1 MKNVLK
7 AIAVYAI
14 FIAINGCQTVPI
26 TGRSQLSLF
35 PESTMN
41 QMSLTNYQDF
51 LKQNPAVSL
60 DNVAAKRV
68 SDVGKRISD
77 AVTSYMNQNGLSD
90 RISGYQWEFKLVENK
105 EANAWCMP
113 GGKMVVYSGIL
124 PLCKDDAGLA
134 VVLGHEVAHA
144 IAHHGSE
151 RMSQQMLLQ
160 LGSSSLDA
168 ALQKKPEQTRQI
180 FLQAYGL
187 GSQVGSL
194 AYSRKHEY
202 EADKLGLVFVAMA
215 GYNPNRAIDFWKDMS
230 NNNSGAKQPEWLS
243 THPSDQNRIDELLK
257 YMPTAMNYYKAP
269 VTPVPKTTAKKNNS
283 KK

>member
-1 MKNVLK
+1 MKKALK
-7 AIAVYAI
+7 IISVYAI
-14 FIAINGCQTVPI
+14 FLVLNGCQTVPI

-41 QMSLTNYQDF
+41 QLSLTSYQEF
-51 LKQNPAVSL
+51 LKINPPVSL
-60 DNVAAKRV
+60 DNISAKRV
-68 SDVGKRISD
+68 YDVGKRISD
-77 AVTSYMNQNGLSD
+77 AVTRYMDQNGLNN

-105 EANAWCMP
+105 EVNAWCMP
-113 GGKMVVYSGIL
+113 GGKMVVYTGIL
-124 PLCKDDAGLA
+124 PICKDDAGLA

-168 ALQKKPEQTRQI
+168 ALQKKPELTRQI
-180 FLQAYGL
+180 FLQAYGI

-194 AYSRKHEY
+194 AYSRNHEY

-215 GYNPNRAIDFWKDMS
+215 GYDPNRAISFWQDMS
-230 NNNSGAKQPEWLS
+230 ANSSGAKPPEWLS
-243 THPSDQNRIDELLK
+243 THPSDQNRIDELKK
-257 YMPTAMNYYKAP
+257 YMPKAMRYYTASITPATKA
-269 VTPVPKTTAKKNNS
+269 TLKKKNLR
-283 KK
+283 

>member
-243 THPSDQNRIDELLK
+243 THPSDQNRIEELLK

>member
-215 GYNPNRAIDFWKDMS
+215 GYNPNRAISFWKDMS
-230 NNNSGAKQPEWLS
+230 NNNNGSKQPEWLS

-269 VTPVPKTTAKKNNS
+269 VTPVPKTTVKKNNS

>member
-1 MKNVLK
+1 MKRVLK
-7 AIAVYAI
+7 VIAVYVILANL
-14 FIAINGCQTVPI
+14 NGCQTVPI

-51 LKQNPAVSL
+51 LKQNPPVSL
-60 DNVAAKRV
+60 DNISAKRV
-68 SDVGKRISD
+68 FDVGKRISD
-77 AVTSYMNQNGLSD
+77 AVSRYMDQNGLSD

-105 EANAWCMP
+105 EVNAWCMP
-113 GGKMVVYSGIL
+113 GGKMVVYSGII
-124 PLCKDDAGLA
+124 PICKDDAGLA

-151 RMSQQMLLQ
+151 RMSQQLLLQ

-180 FLQAYGL
+180 FLQAFGI

-194 AYSRKHEY
+194 AYSRQHEY

-215 GYNPNRAIDFWKDMS
+215 GYDPNRAISFWNDMS
-230 NNNSGAKQPEWLS
+230 ANSSGAKPPEWLS
-243 THPSDQNRIDELLK
+243 THPSDQNRINELVK
-257 YMPTAMNYYKAP
+257 YMPKAMKYYTAPAAATSN
-269 VTPVPKTTAKKNNS
+269 VTVKKKRS
-283 KK
+283 VK

>member
-1 MKNVLK
+1 MKKALK
-7 AIAVYAI
+7 IISVYAI
-14 FIAINGCQTVPI
+14 FLVLNGCQTVPI

-41 QMSLTNYQDF
+41 QLSLTSYQEF
-51 LKQNPAVSL
+51 LKINPPVSL
-60 DNVAAKRV
+60 DNISAKRV
-68 SDVGKRISD
+68 YDVGKRISD
-77 AVTSYMNQNGLSD
+77 AVTRYMDQNGLNN

-105 EANAWCMP
+105 EVNAWCMP
-113 GGKMVVYSGIL
+113 GGKMVVYTGIL
-124 PLCKDDAGLA
+124 PICKDDAGLA

-168 ALQKKPEQTRQI
+168 ALQKKPELTRQI
-180 FLQAYGL
+180 FLQAYGI

-194 AYSRKHEY
+194 AYSRNHEY

-215 GYNPNRAIDFWKDMS
+215 GYDPNRAISFWQDMS
-230 NNNSGAKQPEWLS
+230 ANSSGAKPPEWLS
-243 THPSDQNRIDELLK
+243 THPSDQNRIDELIK
-257 YMPTAMNYYKAP
+257 YMPKAMRYYTASITPATKA
-269 VTPVPKTTAKKNNS
+269 TLKKKNLR
-283 KK
+283 